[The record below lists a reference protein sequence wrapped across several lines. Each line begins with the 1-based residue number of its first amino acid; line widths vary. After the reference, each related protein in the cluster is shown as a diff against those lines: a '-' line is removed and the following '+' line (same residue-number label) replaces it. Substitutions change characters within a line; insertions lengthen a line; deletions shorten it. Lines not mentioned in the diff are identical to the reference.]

1 MLARFPRL
9 SKLAV
14 KVLEITG
21 AAGAS
26 TFAAVLLG
34 NSHEPPRPAPPVVQL
49 SPADAQM
56 IRTVREES
64 VALAEQLRS
73 ASDARSAAPAAAATV
88 SGTTAKPAKA
98 AAGVPAH
105 KEQKATHAATETRQR
120 TAEAPPVHSA
130 TAAPEWEPARVPP
143 PAWEF
148 APVAP
153 AAAATDAR
161 DTGDRR
167 IAATVAA
174 PAETT
179 LPATPASVPSRL
191 WPAAASSP
199 PNAPRPPLGVGE
211 YLSSSM

>member
-9 SKLAV
+9 SKLAI
-14 KVLEITG
+14 KILEITG
-21 AAGAS
+21 AACAS

-34 NSHEPPRPAPPVVQL
+34 NSREPPRPPAPPVVQL
-49 SPADAQM
+49 APADAQM

-73 ASDARSAAPAAAATV
+73 ASDTRSTAPAAAATV
-88 SGTTAKPAKA
+88 AGTTAKPAKA
-98 AAGVPAH
+98 AAGAPAH
-105 KEQKATHAATETRQR
+105 KEQNPARTATETKPR
-120 TAEAPPVHSA
+120 TAEPPPVHNA

-143 PAWEF
+143 PAWEL
-148 APVAP
+148 APVPP
-153 AAAATDAR
+153 AAAAGDAR
-161 DTGDRR
+161 DGRF
-167 IAATVAA
+167 AATAAA
-174 PAETT
+174 PAETG

>member
-9 SKLAV
+9 SKLAI
-14 KVLEITG
+14 KILEITG
-21 AAGAS
+21 AACAS

-34 NSHEPPRPAPPVVQL
+34 NSREPPRPPAPPVVQL
-49 SPADAQM
+49 APADAQM

-73 ASDARSAAPAAAATV
+73 ASDTRSTAPAAAAT
-88 SGTTAKPAKA
+88 A
-98 AAGVPAH
+98 
-105 KEQKATHAATETRQR
+105 
-120 TAEAPPVHSA
+120 
-130 TAAPEWEPARVPP
+130 
-143 PAWEF
+143 
-148 APVAP
+148 
-153 AAAATDAR
+153 
-161 DTGDRR
+161 
-167 IAATVAA
+167 AA
-174 PAETT
+174 PAETG

>member
-9 SKLAV
+9 SKLAI
-14 KVLEITG
+14 KILEITG
-21 AAGAS
+21 AACAS

-34 NSHEPPRPAPPVVQL
+34 NSREPPRPPAPPVVQL
-49 SPADAQM
+49 APADAQM

-73 ASDARSAAPAAAATV
+73 ASDTRSAAPAAAATA
-88 SGTTAKPAKA
+88 GTTAKPAKA
-98 AAGVPAH
+98 AAGVPVH
-105 KEQKATHAATETRQR
+105 KEQKAARTATETKPR
-120 TAEAPPVHSA
+120 TAEPPPVHNA

-143 PAWEF
+143 PAWEL
-148 APVAP
+148 APVPP
-153 AAAATDAR
+153 AAAAGDAR
-161 DTGDRR
+161 DGRL
-167 IAATVAA
+167 AATAAA
-174 PAETT
+174 PAETG

>member
-9 SKLAV
+9 SKLAI
-14 KVLEITG
+14 KILEITG
-21 AAGAS
+21 AACAS

-34 NSHEPPRPAPPVVQL
+34 NSREPPRPPAPPVVQL
-49 SPADAQM
+49 APADAQM

-73 ASDARSAAPAAAATV
+73 ASDTRSTAPAAAATLA
-88 SGTTAKPAKA
+88 GTTAKPAKA
-98 AAGVPAH
+98 AASVPAH
-105 KEQKATHAATETRQR
+105 KEQKAARMASESKQR
-120 TAEAPPVHSA
+120 PAEPPPVHSE

-143 PAWEF
+143 PAWEL
-148 APVAP
+148 APVPP
-153 AAAATDAR
+153 AAAAGDAR
-161 DTGDRR
+161 DGRL
-167 IAATVAA
+167 AATAAA
-174 PAETT
+174 PAETG

-199 PNAPRPPLGVGE
+199 PNAPRPPLGVGQ

>member
-9 SKLAV
+9 SKLAI
-14 KVLEITG
+14 KILEITG
-21 AAGAS
+21 AACAS

-34 NSHEPPRPAPPVVQL
+34 NSREPPRPPAPPVVQL
-49 SPADAQM
+49 APADAQM

-64 VALAEQLRS
+64 VALAEQLRT
-73 ASDARSAAPAAAATV
+73 ASDTRSTAPAAAATV
-88 SGTTAKPAKA
+88 AGTTAKPAKA

-105 KEQKATHAATETRQR
+105 KEQKAARTATETKPR
-120 TAEAPPVHSA
+120 TAEPLPVHNA

-143 PAWEF
+143 PAWEL
-148 APVAP
+148 APVPP
-153 AAAATDAR
+153 AAAAGDAR
-161 DTGDRR
+161 DGRF
-167 IAATVAA
+167 AATAAA
-174 PAETT
+174 PAETG

-199 PNAPRPPLGVGE
+199 PNAPRPPLGVGQ

>member
-21 AAGAS
+21 AASAS
-26 TFAAVLLG
+26 AFAAVLLG
-34 NSHEPPRPAPPVVQL
+34 NSREPPRPPAPPVVQL

-73 ASDARSAAPAAAATV
+73 ASDTRAPAAPATVAA
-88 SGTTAKPAKA
+88 TTAKPAKA

-105 KEQKATHAATETRQR
+105 KEQKTARVAAESKQR
-120 TAEAPPVHSA
+120 TAEPPVHSA

-148 APVAP
+148 APVPP

-167 IAATVAA
+167 IAATAA
-174 PAETT
+174 ATAETT

>member
-9 SKLAV
+9 SKVAV

-21 AAGAS
+21 AACAS

-34 NSHEPPRPAPPVVQL
+34 NSREPPRPPAPPVVQL

-73 ASDARSAAPAAAATV
+73 ASDTRSTAPAVAATV
-88 SGTTAKPAKA
+88 ASTTAKPAKA

-105 KEQKATHAATETRQR
+105 KEQKAARTATETRQR
-120 TAEAPPVHSA
+120 TAEAPPVRSA
-130 TAAPEWEPARVPP
+130 LAAPEWEPARVPP

-153 AAAATDAR
+153 AAAGADAR
-161 DTGDRR
+161 GTEERR
-167 IAATVAA
+167 IAAA
-174 PAETT
+174 PAETA